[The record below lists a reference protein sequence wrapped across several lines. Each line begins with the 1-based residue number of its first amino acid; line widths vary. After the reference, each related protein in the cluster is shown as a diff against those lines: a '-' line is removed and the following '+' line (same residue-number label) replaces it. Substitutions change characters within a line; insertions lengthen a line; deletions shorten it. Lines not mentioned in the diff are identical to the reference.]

1 MQRQFPSSIRFLQ
14 EQPSSLTWKWHL
26 HDPGL
31 WIAQL
36 RVSGHG
42 VRSARRKR
50 GRSFLQ
56 NKIPHT
62 FHYVSPRF
70 FHAWK
75 LVVKREKKRKRERER
90 RRNRPPRCLP
100 NPIRT
105 ECTFAGSSSD
115 RRISPTDRVVACQ
128 RSAEASAVFRFPCPW
143 PLSRSSALCPWS
155 SRSVVEISSARS
167 SPLSSSS

>member
-1 MQRQFPSSIRFLQ
+1 MQRKNKFQFCKFNKIFTKAAILL
-14 EQPSSLTWKWHL
+14 LTWKWHL

-31 WIAQL
+31 GIAQL

-56 NKIPHT
+56 QNSAH
-62 FHYVSPRF
+62 FSLRF
-70 FHAWK
+70 SSRRVETRRK
-75 LVVKREKKRKRERER
+75 ETSREEGTAL
-90 RRNRPPRCLP
+90 PVCLP

-128 RSAEASAVFRFPCPW
+128 RSAEASAVFRFRCRW

-155 SRSVVEISSARS
+155 SRSVVEISSARYRTS
-167 SPLSSSS
+167 LLSSSS